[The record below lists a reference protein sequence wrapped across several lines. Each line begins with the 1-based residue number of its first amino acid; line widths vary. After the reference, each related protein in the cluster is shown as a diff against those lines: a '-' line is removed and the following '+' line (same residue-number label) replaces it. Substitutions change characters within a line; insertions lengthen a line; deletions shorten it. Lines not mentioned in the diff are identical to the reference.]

1 MKTNRNVSILLEN
14 GFHFSTISKMKP
26 NEVKLL
32 AEKFFKPMGDVGQA
46 KKDSMKAMKAFIK
59 NNKVDLGLGDDSDDF
74 SDEQILDKI
83 KGLAYWAKSPNGS
96 KLNKMA
102 GELYRIAKPLFKGK
116 SKETNEAEL
125 LINPEDP
132 KDVELAKQK
141 KLMTPDGKIITPLEE
156 AGDAESMMKY
166 DAGLDP
172 DQDIPTE
179 SEIKEKFES
188 KAQQGFFW
196 AKCNTSKGVKK
207 KKWCEMAREFSDS
220 TSKKQYKD
228 MPEKKRTEKTV
239 KRKTRKNTDENY
251 EKYLEEQIFNMIEK
265 HIEPSMTKG
274 ELLRTIQEKVDKSE
288 KFMLSNPKKNTM
300 FQKETK
306 ESMMKKPIGKMFSM
320 GKELDEDTKEKERT
334 KEREKTK
341 TPTRRENPFKDPNP
355 GVEEQPKANTREK
368 ERTKEREKTK
378 TPTRRKGNPFKDP
391 NPGVEE
397 QPKAEDQK
405 NDFMV
410 AITSILRK

>member
-32 AEKFFKPMGDVGQA
+32 AEKFFKPMGDVEQA
-46 KKDSMKAMKAFIK
+46 KKESMKAMKAFIK
-59 NNKVDLGLGDDSDDF
+59 NNKVDLGLGDNPDDF
-74 SDEQILDKI
+74 SDEQVLDKI
-83 KGLAYWAKSPNGS
+83 KGLAYHAKSPNSS

-102 GELYRIAKPLFKGK
+102 GELYIIAKPLFKGK
-116 SKETNEAEL
+116 SKETKEAFEVENVPAMTKIVGTL
-125 LINPEDP
+125 QDLKTSGLKVNGEVSYDP
-132 KDVELAKQK
+132 ATNKVTALTKE
-141 KLMTPDGKIITPLEE
+141 GEV
-156 AGDAESMMKY
+156 
-166 DAGLDP
+166 
-172 DQDIPTE
+172 
-179 SEIKEKFES
+179 KEKFES

-228 MPEKKRTEKTV
+228 MPEKKHPEKTV
-239 KRKTRKNTDENY
+239 KRKNTDENY

-288 KFMLSNPKKNTM
+288 KFMLNNPKKNTM

-306 ESMMKKPIGKMFSM
+306 ESMMKKPIGKMFSI
-320 GKELDEDTKEKERT
+320 GKEMKEDTKEKEKT
-334 KEREKTK
+334 KTKPGTK
-341 TPTRRENPFKDPNP
+341 TPTRKNPFKDPNP

-378 TPTRRKGNPFKDP
+378 TPTRKNPFRDP
-391 NPGVEE
+391 NPGVKE
-397 QPKAEDQK
+397 QPKAEEQK
-405 NDFMV
+405 NDFMS
-410 AITSILRK
+410 AIESILNK